1 MCCRA
6 TLVHWGEEILL
17 PICVQ
22 ICENN
27 LHIHTCEC
35 CNCEYYFHCNFVESV
50 DQSHHFFPDWI
61 STTIGWTAMK
71 FIVHPV
77 IHCWQK
83 MNPFDFG
90 DHLTT
95 MWLMF
100 LKYRWATWRLEI
112 VNDLEIVEIAVFKV
126 LLLLFSNS
134 LTSRSVLHTTA
145 IEMKMLTYFAWIFLG
160 WYMNNIMWVV
170 ANSMAACAPKYC
182 L

>member
-1 MCCRA
+1 MSRSIKKK
-6 TLVHWGEEILL
+6 LR
-17 PICVQ
+17 
-22 ICENN
+22 NN
-27 LHIHTCEC
+27 TVFFVLQSHTNSKHLGTRVTEGRRYYYQPIHT
-35 CNCEYYFHCNFVESV
+35 CEYYFHCNFVKSV

-61 STTIGWTAMK
+61 STIGWTAMK
-71 FIVHPV
+71 LHPV

-112 VNDLEIVEIAVFKV
+112 VNDLQIVEIAVFKV

-134 LTSRSVLHTTA
+134 LTSRSVLRTTA
-145 IEMKMLTYFAWIFLG
+145 IEWRSQLDENADVLRMDLPWVTYE
-160 WYMNNIMWVV
+160 YYNVNY
-170 ANSMAACAPKYC
+170 S
-182 L
+182 